1 MKRIVLVCT
10 LATLCLQLVSTGLAG
25 PVTVLENGSPS
36 NRVNIVFLGDGYT
49 ASQISTAYPTHI
61 KALMNHMFA
70 ASQDPYARYKNYFNA
85 YRIDV
90 VSAESGADV
99 PPQGIYRNTA
109 LDASYY
115 YDGVTERLLYVN
127 TAKADAAIN
136 SALAGS
142 GITADMRFVT
152 VNDTRYGGAG
162 GNYAVYAGGNGSA
175 PEIALHEIGH
185 AFSGLADEYFY
196 GTNSTYTGSE
206 PSSVNV
212 TKDPTG
218 AKWSQW
224 LGYVD
229 PLHPELGPI
238 GAYEGGMYND
248 HGIYRPTANSKMRSL
263 GVAFN
268 AVCREKIILDIY
280 NQVSPIDSFMSNSS
294 TLTNPQSLWIDVVD
308 PNVLKV
314 QWSVDGTPVTGAT
327 AENFTLGS
335 LSQGMHTISALA
347 YDDTPWVRINTEMLR
362 ESISWSVNITVPEPS
377 TLVLLVL
384 GGFGLSLFALRR
396 RRVA

>member
-1 MKRIVLVCT
+1 MKRIALVSV
-10 LATLCLQLVSTGLAG
+10 AAALCLFSVASGLAA

-36 NRVNIVFLGDGYT
+36 NRVNIIFLGDGYT
-49 ASQISTAYPTHI
+49 ASQINSVYPTHI
-61 KALMNHMFA
+61 NALMSHMFS
-70 ASQDPYARYKNYFNA
+70 ASQDPYARYNKYFNA
-85 YRIDV
+85 YRIDL
-90 VSAESGADV
+90 VSSESGADV
-99 PPQGIYRNTA
+99 PPLGIYKNTA

-115 YDGVTERLLYVN
+115 YDGVTERLLYCN
-127 TAKADAAIN
+127 TSKADAAI
-136 SALAGS
+136 STGLAGS

-162 GNYAVYAGGNGSA
+162 GSYAVYAGGHSSA

-185 AFSGLADEYFY
+185 SFSGLADEYFY
-196 GTNSTYTGSE
+196 GTNTTYTGSE

-229 PLHPELGPI
+229 PLHPELGAV
-238 GAYEGGMYND
+238 GAYEGGMYAD

-280 NQVSPIDSFMSNSS
+280 SQVRPIDSYLNNSS
-294 TLTNPQSLWIDVVD
+294 LLTDPQSLWIDVVD
-308 PNVLKV
+308 PSVLKV
-314 QWSVDGTPVTGAT
+314 QWSVDGAPITGAT
-327 AENFTLGS
+327 AETFALGS

-347 YDDTPWVRINTEMLR
+347 YDDTPWVRINTDMLR
-362 ESISWSVNITVPEPS
+362 ESISWSVNVTVPEPS

-384 GGFGLSLFALRR
+384 GGIGLSLFAWRR
-396 RRVA
+396 RCAG